1 LGEVP
6 EPALKLPGMA
16 RGVLKRTRLQLQ
28 NNVADVA
35 MVRKMPMSLN
45 PTTSRPPLKCI
56 IMMATYNEAGS
67 IPFVLTEV
75 AEAVEKLA
83 KSNVIC
89 KVLLVD
95 DKSPDQTAEIAKAES
110 ARLGIDL
117 EILSGN
123 KAGLGQAVLR
133 GFAHGLLDAPDFF
146 VTLDADGQHD
156 ARQMPDLVRAYLAN
170 DADIMIGSR
179 WTLGGSSPGTTAM
192 RSVLSRGGN
201 QLFQII
207 TGTRGVQDATTSFRV
222 IRAEVARKFSPEHL
236 NVTGYAFFSSFIA
249 LAHAH
254 GFRIG
259 ETPIVFRPR
268 YSGMSKLTLNDCTT
282 FFKNLFK
289 LRAATASIRTQRAK
303 ELRNEH
309 AASAR
314 SLGSNYA
321 GSGSADTNF
330 PDPSQPPSLTIAPT
344 GTSTS
349 A

>member
-1 LGEVP
+1 
-6 EPALKLPGMA
+6 
-16 RGVLKRTRLQLQ
+16 
-28 NNVADVA
+28 
-35 MVRKMPMSLN
+35 MPNHAKGDL
-45 PTTSRPPLKCI
+45 RAPLKCT

-67 IPFVLTEV
+67 IPFVLAEV
-75 AEAVEKLA
+75 AEAVDKLLR
-83 KSNVIC
+83 SEIFC

-95 DKSPDQTAEIAKAES
+95 DKSPDNTAGIALAECK
-110 ARLGIDL
+110 RLGVDL

-123 KAGLGQAVLR
+123 KQGLGQAVLR

-156 ARQMPDLVRAYLAN
+156 ARQMPDLVRAYLASN
-170 DADIMIGSR
+170 ADIMIGSR
-179 WTLGGSSPGTTAM
+179 WTLGGSSPGTTAV
-192 RSVLSRGGN
+192 RSLLSRFGN

-222 IRAEVARKFSPEHL
+222 IRSEVAEKFSPEHL

-268 YSGMSKLTLNDCTT
+268 YSGMSKLTLKDCTT

-289 LRAATASIRTQRAK
+289 LRAATAAIRSQRARDLH
-303 ELRNEH
+303 EDSTTVR
-309 AASAR
+309 
-314 SLGSNYA
+314 LGQ
-321 GSGSADTNF
+321 TF
-330 PDPSQPPSLTIAPT
+330 K
-344 GTSTS
+344 
-349 A
+349 

>member
-1 LGEVP
+1 L
-6 EPALKLPGMA
+6 L
-16 RGVLKRTRLQLQ
+16 
-28 NNVADVA
+28 NNEADTA
-35 MVRKMPMSLN
+35 KVRKSQMTPVN
-45 PTTSRPPLKCI
+45 PTAPRPPLKCT

-83 KSNVIC
+83 KSNVVC

-95 DKSPDQTAEIAKAES
+95 EKSPDQTADIAKSES

-289 LRAATASIRTQRAK
+289 LRAATASIRMQRAK

-309 AASAR
+309 SASAK
-314 SLGSNYA
+314 SLGSNYV
-321 GSGSADTNF
+321 GSGSNATGAQF
-330 PDPSQPPSLTIAPT
+330 PDPAQPPTLTIAPT
-344 GTSTS
+344 GTSPYRNH
-349 A
+349 

>member
-1 LGEVP
+1 
-6 EPALKLPGMA
+6 
-16 RGVLKRTRLQLQ
+16 
-28 NNVADVA
+28 
-35 MVRKMPMSLN
+35 MSHSVVTEL
-45 PTTSRPPLKCI
+45 RAPLRCT
-56 IMMATYNEAGS
+56 IMLATYNEAGS
-67 IPFVLTEV
+67 IPFVLAEV
-75 AEAVEKLA
+75 AEAIDKLA
-83 KSNVIC
+83 RSEVFC

-95 DKSPDQTAEIAKAES
+95 DNSPDNTANIARAECK
-110 ARLGIDL
+110 RLGISL

-156 ARQMPDLVRAYLAN
+156 ARQMPDLIRAYLAS

-179 WTLGGSSPGTTAM
+179 WTLGGSSPGTTAL
-192 RSVLSRGGN
+192 RSLLSRGGN

-222 IRAEVARKFSPEHL
+222 IRSEVARKFSPEHL

-289 LRAATASIRTQRAK
+289 LRAATASIRKQRANQ
-303 ELRNEH
+303 LSTEH
-309 AASAR
+309 SSAAR
-314 SLGSNYA
+314 SLGSPL
-321 GSGSADTNF
+321 SSFT
-330 PDPSQPPSLTIAPT
+330 PEQAPE
-344 GTSTS
+344 G
-349 A
+349 

>member
-1 LGEVP
+1 
-6 EPALKLPGMA
+6 
-16 RGVLKRTRLQLQ
+16 
-28 NNVADVA
+28 
-35 MVRKMPMSLN
+35 MSQAVT
-45 PTTSRPPLKCI
+45 PTTVRAPLKCT
-56 IMMATYNEAGS
+56 IMMATFNEAGS
-67 IPFVLTEV
+67 IPFVLAEV

-83 KSNVIC
+83 RSNVQC

-95 DKSPDQTAEIAKAES
+95 DKSPDQTANIAKTECE
-110 ARLGIDL
+110 RLGIDL

-156 ARQMPDLVRAYLAN
+156 ARQMPDLVRAYLASQT
-170 DADIMIGSR
+170 DIMIGSR
-179 WTLGGSSPGTTAM
+179 WTLGGSSPGTTVM
-192 RSVLSRGGN
+192 RSLLSRGGN

-222 IRAEVARKFSPEHL
+222 IRSEVAQKFSPEHL

-289 LRAATASIRTQRAK
+289 LRSATASIRRQRAQ

-309 AASAR
+309 NSSAR
-314 SLGSNYA
+314 SLGSNY
-321 GSGSADTNF
+321 TNNNNTGAI
-330 PDPSQPPSLTIAPT
+330 DSSQPPTLTIAPT
-344 GTSTS
+344 GKSTS